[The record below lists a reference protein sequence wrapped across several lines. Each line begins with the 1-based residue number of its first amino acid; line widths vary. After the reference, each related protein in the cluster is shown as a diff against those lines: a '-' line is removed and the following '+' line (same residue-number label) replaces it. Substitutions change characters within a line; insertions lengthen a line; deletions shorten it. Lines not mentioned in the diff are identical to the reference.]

1 MSSPPRSGLRGAA
14 RSVLDAMGAAAS
26 SLQVTVLVRRAPQR
40 GVTVL
45 DIDNTLADTWP
56 SFSRSWPSR
65 AARLSSLPVLPG
77 VKSEIHDAG
86 LRRDD
91 LIVFLSHRSWWHW
104 RVTRRWLR
112 RHGFSVGVANL
123 VLVAQAAD
131 KVKHLKRL
139 TANRPSCDVLGRPEP
154 RPRGRSSAALRR
166 GDPGGPDAGSRLPRR
181 GRDRVDRRRGRGS
194 VTSPPAAASVATR

>member
-1 MSSPPRSGLRGAA
+1 MSSPPRSVLRGAA
-14 RSVLDAMGAAAS
+14 RSVLDVMGAAAS
-26 SLQVTVLVRRAPQR
+26 SLQVRVLVRRAPQR

-91 LIVFLSHRSWWHW
+91 LIVFLSHRSWRHW
-104 RVTRRWLR
+104 RVTRQWLR

-139 TANRPSCDVLGRPEP
+139 TATGRRVTYWDDLSYAHEEGEARRYDAVIREVLTLDLDYHGADEIESIVTAAGGR
-154 RPRGRSSAALRR
+154 
-166 GDPGGPDAGSRLPRR
+166 
-181 GRDRVDRRRGRGS
+181 
-194 VTSPPAAASVATR
+194 

>member
-1 MSSPPRSGLRGAA
+1 MSSPPSSGLRRTA
-14 RSVLDAMGAAAS
+14 RFVLDAMGAAAS
-26 SLQVTVLVRRAPQR
+26 SLQVRVLVRRAPQR

-65 AARLSSLPVLPG
+65 AARLSALPVLPG

-91 LIVFLSHRSWWHW
+91 LIVFLSHRSWRHWH
-104 RVTRRWLR
+104 VTRRWLR
-112 RHGFSVGVANL
+112 RHGFSVGIANL

-139 TANRPSCDVLGRPEP
+139 TVTGRPVTYWDDLSYAHEEGEAQ
-154 RPRGRSSAALRR
+154 RYDAVIREVLTLDLDYHGADEIESIVTAAGGR
-166 GDPGGPDAGSRLPRR
+166 
-181 GRDRVDRRRGRGS
+181 
-194 VTSPPAAASVATR
+194 